1 MVNGALDFKYLLLD
15 NYKKYKISENTL
27 ATIFVIDHLIAQG
40 NPFITADLLS
50 FKMSLDVK
58 ELDSILADLINKG
71 YLEYVFSGSKTV
83 CSLNPLKEKLFRDF
97 EVSMSKD
104 DVTDGDRE
112 VSNKVKT
119 ATKEIEKMFERTL
132 SPLEVSKVKEW
143 VMAGYRLEN
152 IKDACKDV
160 LSKGKKTIRSMDK
173 VLSMWQSRNDIET
186 DGITT
191 ISPDW
196 NKSLEETIKIAKTP
210 WLDQYEKSKK

>member
-1 MVNGALDFKYLLLD
+1 MVSGALDFKYLLLD
-15 NYKKYKISENTL
+15 NYKKMKLNENTL
-27 ATIFVIDHLIAQG
+27 ATIFVIEHLISQG

-58 ELDSILADLINKG
+58 EIDKILADLINKG
-71 YLEYVFSGSKTV
+71 YLEYNVSGSKTV
-83 CSLNPLKEKLFRDF
+83 CSLNPLKEKLYEDF
-97 EVSMSKD
+97 ENSVSRD
-104 DVTDGDRE
+104 DVSESDRE
-112 VSNKVKT
+112 VSSNVKK
-119 ATKEIEKMFERTL
+119 ATKEIEKMFVRQL

-143 VMAGYRLEN
+143 IMTGYRVET
-152 IKDACKDV
+152 IVDACKEC

-173 VLSMWQSRNDIET
+173 VLTIWQSRNDIET

-210 WLDQYEKSKK
+210 WLDQDEKSKK

>member
-1 MVNGALDFKYLLLD
+1 MKLN
-15 NYKKYKISENTL
+15 ENTL
-27 ATIFVIDHLIAQG
+27 ATIFVIEHLISQG

-58 ELDSILADLINKG
+58 EIDKILADLINKG
-71 YLEYVFSGSKTV
+71 YLEYNVSGSKTV
-83 CSLNPLKEKLFRDF
+83 CSLNPLKEKLYEDF
-97 EVSMSKD
+97 ENSVSRD
-104 DVTDGDRE
+104 DVSESDRE
-112 VSNKVKT
+112 VSSNVKK
-119 ATKEIEKMFERTL
+119 ATKEIEKMFVRQL

-143 VMAGYRLEN
+143 IMTGYRVET
-152 IKDACKDV
+152 IVDACKEC

-173 VLSMWQSRNDIET
+173 VLTIWQSRNDIET

-210 WLDQYEKSKK
+210 WLDQDEKSKK